1 MAAMLDVDIDL
12 ATRATT
18 NLSKDLAAF
27 ANSSVRTALHC
38 TACSHTHTHA
48 RCRLDR

>member
-27 ANSSVRTALHC
+27 ANSSVRTR
-38 TACSHTHTHA
+38 TARSRSRTHTHA